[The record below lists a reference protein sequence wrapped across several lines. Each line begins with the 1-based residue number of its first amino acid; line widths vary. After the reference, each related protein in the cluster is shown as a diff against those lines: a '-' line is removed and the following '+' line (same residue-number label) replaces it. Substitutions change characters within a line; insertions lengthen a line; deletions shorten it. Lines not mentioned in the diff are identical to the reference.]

1 MSVIEKIKQNGT
13 LSRIKN
19 HNLVYRTPIDDP
31 TRGIPLGNGSTGL
44 LVWPEKDRLVFT
56 VNHTDLWDLADG
68 DEIRNWNP
76 EDEDYTNGDWN
87 SAFSLRFWM
96 FSIKRIIMQCFLWR
110 TPRLI

>member
-19 HNLVYRTPIDDP
+19 HNLVCRTPIDDP

-76 EDEDYTNGDWN
+76 EDEEYKCAASGGETGIPLFR
-87 SAFSLRFWM
+87 SGSGCSL
-96 FSIKRIIMQCFLWR
+96 SKGL
-110 TPRLI
+110 